1 MKKFQNKNLRTCA
14 ELGVCTARPNCGCTP
29 GFYFAPGTIESSP
42 PTTSRK
48 EKVARF
54 VLILAIFIALGFSTA
69 MAVGGVVWGGWGI

>member
-1 MKKFQNKNLRTCA
+1 MKQSQKNIHRTCA
-14 ELGVCTARPNCGCTP
+14 DIGVCTARPNCGCTP

-54 VLILAIFIALGFSTA
+54 VLILAIFSALGFSTA